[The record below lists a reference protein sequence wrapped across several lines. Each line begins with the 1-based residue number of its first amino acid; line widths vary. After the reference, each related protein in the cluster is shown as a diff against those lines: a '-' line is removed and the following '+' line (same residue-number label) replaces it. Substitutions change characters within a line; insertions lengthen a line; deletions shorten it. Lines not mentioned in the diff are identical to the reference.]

1 MRRTLLAL
9 VIFAIPALCLAQA
22 AGGVPEKTVTGNGA
36 TAQHQAQAER
46 PGLIGR
52 TLLFIMAEQR
62 QFHRKLAAS
71 LEAIRE
77 GRAVAAGWTL
87 ILTSFLYGI
96 LHAAGPGHGKAIMT
110 TYLATHRQRM
120 RRGILLSAAAATVQ
134 GITAILLVFGLTTLA
149 GWAARDTQSAVRLA
163 EQFSYALVAAL
174 GGYLAY
180 RAAVGL
186 LRSLRRSTQ
195 VALAPAHAHAVAHDH
210 DHAHFHSHAH
220 DHDHGHGLCG
230 DDHCGHAHM
239 PTADQLDSARDF
251 RTMAGIV
258 LSIGIRP
265 CSGAVLVLAVANLFG
280 IPWAGIAAVF
290 AMSLGTAIAVATLAM
305 LVLSA
310 RRLVTTL
317 VAEDNPG
324 IAMAGQLIA
333 LVGGATILLLGG
345 LLFVNSFGPLHPL
358 GL

>member
-1 MRRTLLAL
+1 MRRLLLAL

-22 AGGVPEKTVTGNGA
+22 AGAPDHTVRDGGTPP
-36 TAQHQAQAER
+36 QQQAQAEQ
-46 PGLIGR
+46 PGLVAR
-52 TLLFIMAEQR
+52 TLLFAMAEQR

-71 LEAIRE
+71 LEAIRQ
-77 GRAVAAGWTL
+77 GNAVAAGWTL

-110 TYLATHRQRM
+110 AYLATHRERM

-149 GWAARDTQSAVRLA
+149 GWAARDTQSAVRWA
-163 EQFSYALVAAL
+163 EQFSYILVIAM

-180 RAAVGL
+180 RAATGL
-186 LRSLRRSTQ
+186 LRSLRRGARS
-195 VALAPAHAHAVAHDH
+195 ALAPVPAHAHAPLPVPGHHHGH
-210 DHAHFHSHAH
+210 DHAHGH
-220 DHDHGHGLCG
+220 DACG
-230 DDHCGHAHM
+230 DGHCGHAHM
-239 PTADQLDSARDF
+239 PTAAQMDGARDLKA
-251 RTMAGIV
+251 MAGIV

-280 IPWAGIAAVF
+280 IPWAGVAAVF
-290 AMSLGTAIAVATLAM
+290 AMSLGTAAAVAALAI

-310 RRLVTTL
+310 QHLVTTL
-317 VAEDNPG
+317 IAEDNPG
-324 IAMAGQLIA
+324 IALAGQIIA
-333 LVGGATILLLGG
+333 LVGGATILTLGG
-345 LLFVNSFGPLHPL
+345 LLFVNSLGPLHPL